1 MPAARPITRI
11 VATRVTTTRSGE
23 SND

>member
-1 MPAARPITRI
+1 MPSARPITRI